1 MRVAE
6 TARQAPPDLV
16 TACALVSACVRSGLD
31 VMGALTATGEVWH
44 HQGTDET
51 GLEEVA
57 YHLRRGEGWAEAW
70 ERCVPSL
77 RPMARALKP
86 AWERGASPVAAL
98 DALAQ
103 STLARRKAAA
113 LTAAAELG
121 VRMTLP
127 LTLCL
132 LPAFI
137 IVGVVPLI
145 VAIGAGVVGDVAPAV
160 GSLSP
165 HEWTTY
171 GDGGPITATEGAHP

>member
-1 MRVAE
+1 MPAAE
-6 TARQAPPDLV
+6 SSPPPQPDLV
-16 TACALVSACVRSGLD
+16 TACALASACVRSGLD
-31 VMGALTATGEVWH
+31 VTGALTAIGEVWH
-44 HQGTDET
+44 HEDADAT
-51 GLEEVA
+51 GLGEVA
-57 YHLRRGEGWAEAW
+57 EHLRRGEGWDEAW
-70 ERCVPSL
+70 APCVPSL
-77 RPMARALKP
+77 RPMARALRP

-98 DALAQ
+98 DALAHA
-103 STLARRKAAA
+103 TLARRKAAA

-145 VAIGAGVVGDVAPAV
+145 IAIGAGVVSDVAPAV

-165 HEWTTY
+165 DEWTTH
-171 GDGGPITATEGAHP
+171 GDGGPITATEGAHQ